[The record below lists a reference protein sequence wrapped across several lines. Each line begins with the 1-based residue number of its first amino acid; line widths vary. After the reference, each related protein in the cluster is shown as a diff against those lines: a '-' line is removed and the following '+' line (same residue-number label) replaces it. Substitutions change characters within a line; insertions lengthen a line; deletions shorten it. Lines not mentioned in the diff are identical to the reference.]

1 MWNKFKHSLLVQFS
15 FLFFISLLIIIVLW
29 IAVYQKQSREIRE
42 HNINRYIR
50 TVEYFQP
57 ILFRLEQ
64 VTQDQLDAFAMQ
76 IYDDALPQ
84 TPFFQGG
91 SDKVG
96 FRIYKNNGQKILHIY
111 NPIEQITLLDVAQE
125 KQLTPLHTVFS
136 VLLLLQLLLFFM
148 MRRLL
153 FPLSM
158 LKKKLQSL
166 RSGDLSLLENSSKYE
181 EIAQITSSYNGAVQ
195 KLESLLTMRE
205 MFNKIFMHELK
216 TPIAKGLFYLKMPPS
231 SQTNEKLAK
240 LFHKINDEID
250 DFVRI
255 ESLIAQDIAQKDEQT
270 PLRKLLNQA
279 VAKLDVQSNSAVT
292 ISGCEDV
299 TIKGDALLWVL
310 CFKNIIDNALKYSD
324 NSKVTITCKNG
335 SILFCNAGEAL
346 PVDVNKPQ
354 SSWKLTRNNRHR
366 SSTGYGF
373 GLFIIASAVK
383 AQGYALQ
390 YDYDKEAKTV
400 CLIVREG
407 S

>member
-1 MWNKFKHSLLVQFS
+1 LWNKLKHSLIVQFS
-15 FLFFISLLIIIVLW
+15 FLFFISLLIIVVLW
-29 IAVYQKQSREIRE
+29 IVSYQKQLREIRE

-64 VTQDQLDAFAMQ
+64 VTQEQLDAFAMQ
-76 IYDDALPQ
+76 LYDDALPQ
-84 TPFFQGG
+84 TPYFQGG

-96 FRIYKNNGQKILHIY
+96 FRIYKHNDQKILHIY
-111 NPIEQITLLDVAQE
+111 NPIEQITLLDVAQQ

-136 VLLLLQLLLFFM
+136 VLLLLQLLLFLV
-148 MRRLL
+148 MRRIL

-166 RSGDLSLLENSSKYE
+166 RTGDLSLLENGSGYE
-181 EIAQITSSYNGAVQ
+181 EIAQITSSYNAAVQ

-231 SQTNEKLAK
+231 LENNEKLNK
-240 LFHKINDEID
+240 LFYKINDEID

-255 ESLIAQDIAQKDEQT
+255 ESLIAQDAIQKEEET
-270 PLRKLLNQA
+270 LLISLLRQA
-279 VAKLDVQSNSAVT
+279 LKKLDIQNENNVIIQ
-292 ISGCEDV
+292 GCDEMMLR
-299 TIKGDALLWVL
+299 GDASLWVL
-310 CFKNIIDNALKYSD
+310 CFKNIIDNALKYSED
-324 NSKVTITCKNG
+324 AKVTVTCEKG
-335 SILFCNAGEAL
+335 AVIFCNRGEAL

-354 SSWKLTRNNRHR
+354 SGWKLSPHNRHK

-373 GLFIIASAVK
+373 GLFIITSIVK
-383 AQGYALQ
+383 MQNYELAYK
-390 YDYDKEAKTV
+390 YDTNRRKLTLK
-400 CLIVREG
+400 IFN
-407 S
+407 